1 MEQILIFRCPCG
13 AVIMKGEFPIDA
25 DNVEW
30 NKEIIDCLA
39 SGYIPSVEENNDTN
53 KFSPHKDDCINKPP
67 LSGNE

>member
-1 MEQILIFRCPCG
+1 
-13 AVIMKGEFPIDA
+13 MKGEFPIDA